1 MTCLI
6 SDRARWTVL
15 QATVAEYGLILRGG
29 FRPEEGDGVPNLPDG
44 RPPAT
49 IILIGNAGAAMFEH
63 FRRSSEAADG
73 LAHPLDRWSGR
84 VIDGIAR
91 GVGASG
97 LYPFGGPPWHPFQR
111 WAQRAEDVAPSP
123 TGMLIH
129 PDYGLWHAY
138 RGALVFAE
146 AVPFPPRGRRRAPCR
161 DCVDR
166 PCLSTCP
173 AGALTADGYDVGQCR
188 SHVVSP
194 DGGACRDGGC
204 QARAACPVGRAF
216 RYGPD
221 QAAFHM
227 AAFAGGPP
235 A

>member
-15 QATVAEYGLILRGG
+15 QAMAAEHGLILRGG
-29 FRPEEGDGVPNLPDG
+29 FRPAEGDGVPALPNG
-44 RPPAT
+44 RPVT
-49 IILIGNAGAAMFEH
+49 TVILIGNAGAAMFEQ
-63 FRRSSEAADG
+63 FRQSPEATDG
-73 LAHPLDRWSGR
+73 LADPLDRWSLR
-84 VIDGIAR
+84 VVGSLAR
-91 GVGASG
+91 TLGAHA
-97 LYPFGGPPWHPFQR
+97 LFPFGGPPWHPFQR

-138 RGALVFAE
+138 RGALAFAD
-146 AVPFPPRGRRRAPCR
+146 AVPFPPRGQRPAPCA

-166 PCLSTCP
+166 PCLSACP
-173 AGALTADGYDVGQCR
+173 AGALTAAGYDVRRCR

-194 DGGACRDGGC
+194 DGRACRDGGC
-204 QARAACPVGRAF
+204 QVRAACPVGQAF

-227 AAFAGGPP
+227 TAFARKPP

>member
-15 QATVAEYGLILRGG
+15 QATVAEHGLILRGG
-29 FRPEEGDGVPNLPDG
+29 FRPCEGDNVPVLQDG
-44 RPPAT
+44 RPAAAV
-49 IILIGNAGAAMFEH
+49 ILIGNAGAAMFEH
-63 FRRSSEAADG
+63 FRRSPEAADG
-73 LAHPLDRWSGR
+73 LAHPLDRWSER
-84 VIDGIAR
+84 VIGAVAR
-91 GVGASG
+91 HLGASA
-97 LYPFGGPPWHPFQR
+97 LFPFGGPPWHPFQR
-111 WAQRAEDVAPSP
+111 WAQSAEDVAPSP

-138 RGALVFAE
+138 RGALAFAE
-146 AVPFPPRGRRRAPCR
+146 PVPFPPRGQRRPPCA
-161 DCVDR
+161 DCPDR
-166 PCLSTCP
+166 PCLTACP
-173 AGALTADGYDVGQCR
+173 VGALTAVGYDVGRCR

-194 DGGACRDGGC
+194 DGAACRDGGC
-204 QARAACPVGRAF
+204 QARAACPVGQAF
-216 RYGPD
+216 RYGAD

>member
-1 MTCLI
+1 MTCLM
-6 SDRARWTVL
+6 SDRAQWTVL
-15 QATVAEYGLILRGG
+15 QARVAEHGLILRGG
-29 FRPEEGDGVPNLPDG
+29 FRPAGGDDVPALPDG
-44 RPPAT
+44 RPAAT
-49 IILIGNAGAAMFEH
+49 VILIGNAGPAMFEH
-63 FRRSSEAADG
+63 FRQSPEAADG
-73 LAHPLDRWSGR
+73 AADPLDRWSLR
-84 VIDGIAR
+84 VIAGLAR
-91 GVGASG
+91 TLGAHG
-97 LYPFGGPPWHPFQR
+97 LFPFGGPPWHPFQR

-138 RGALVFAE
+138 RGALAFAD
-146 AVPFPPRGRRRAPCR
+146 AAPFPPRGQRPAPCPN
-161 DCVDR
+161 CVDR

-173 AGALTADGYDVGQCR
+173 AGALTAFGYDVGRCR
-188 SHVVSP
+188 SHVVLP
-194 DGGACRDGGC
+194 DGWTCRDGGC
-204 QARAACPVGRAF
+204 QARAACPVGQAF